1 MSTARV
7 LARVDRGATSSCR
20 RNRRCAR
27 AEPPVHVAS
36 TYAGGV
42 ARLLEQAAA
51 IEHRVWPRPA
61 ESDGDVLLR
70 AEIVL
75 RNENGLMASL
85 QNPEADHDERATAEL
100 AQAIVGVLGNRSS
113 VVQFSPGAW
122 PELDSE
128 RK

>member
-1 MSTARV
+1 
-7 LARVDRGATSSCR
+7 
-20 RNRRCAR
+20 
-27 AEPPVHVAS
+27 
-36 TYAGGV
+36 
-42 ARLLEQAAA
+42 
-51 IEHRVWPRPA
+51 
-61 ESDGDVLLR
+61 VLLR